1 MLSNARKARR
11 TVELSEVLRT
21 QNFGDSLPVRN
32 N

>member
-11 TVELSEVLRT
+11 TVELSKVLRT